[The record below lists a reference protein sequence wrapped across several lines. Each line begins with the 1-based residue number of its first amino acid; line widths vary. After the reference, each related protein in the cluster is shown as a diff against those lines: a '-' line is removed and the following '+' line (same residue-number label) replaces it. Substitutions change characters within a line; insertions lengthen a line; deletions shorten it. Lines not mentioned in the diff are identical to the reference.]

1 MKYDFSAALRNSS
14 MLLDEF
20 TERYTSYVLLDE
32 EALPTKAQQIYAEIF
47 TLFTKEF
54 LKEDLF
60 KLCASLAEEKVA
72 EGIPYVI
79 ISNELHSLMQML
91 MLQVQQ
97 TEQSGERILT
107 LFELFTH
114 VNNVVA
120 KVYLN
125 RYVESLISLNSVR
138 RNSLSDLVEKNVIKH
153 YESHL
158 IWLSALAQ
166 QIKEERTEVSVELNP
181 CRCAFG
187 EWMQNEAKLVIKNN
201 SKYASIDT
209 IHKNLHLLAQKIVT
223 LIKEGEYH
231 ILLNYLEK
239 CELISLS
246 IGTELALIDN
256 VIINTKITKDSLT
269 GALNRQALGTVFQS
283 HYDLALATSNSF
295 ILAIC
300 DLDNFKS
307 INDTYGHLA
316 GDAVLEAFVR
326 DVKKSL
332 RNSDVIVRYGGEEF
346 VLMLP
351 SITAQKGFEVLDSL
365 RKSFAQICVNF
376 GKEQI
381 GASVSI
387 GMVEIK
393 PVDEH
398 KKEFLD
404 KYLIQAD
411 QKLYLA
417 KESGKNRVVL

>member
-1 MKYDFSAALRNSS
+1 MKHDFSAALESS
-14 MLLDEF
+14 SNLLDEF
-20 TERYTSYVLLDE
+20 TEKYTSYVALDE
-32 EALPTKAQQIYAEIF
+32 ETLPSRVHEIYAEIF
-47 TLFTKEF
+47 SLFANAF
-54 LKEDLF
+54 LEEELLG
-60 KLCASLAEEKVA
+60 LCESLAEEKVA
-72 EGIPYVI
+72 EGIPYII

-91 MLQVQQ
+91 MARVQ
-97 TEQSGERILT
+97 EVEHSGERVLT
-107 LFELFTH
+107 LFELFTR

-138 RNSLSDLVEKNVIKH
+138 RNSLSDLVEKNVIQH

-158 IWLSALAQ
+158 MWLSTLAQ
-166 QIKEERTEVSVELNP
+166 QIKEGSSEVSVELNP
-181 CRCAFG
+181 CKCAFG
-187 EWMQNEAKLVIKNN
+187 KWMQSEAKLVIKNN

-209 IHKNLHLLAQKIVT
+209 IHKNLHLLAQKIVA

-256 VIINTKITKDSLT
+256 VIINTKITKDALT
-269 GALNRQALGTVFQS
+269 GALNRQALGSVFQS
-283 HYDLALATSNSF
+283 HYDLALATSNSI

-316 GDAVLEAFVR
+316 GDAVLESFVS

-351 SITAQKGFEVLDSL
+351 SINAQKGFEVLDGL
-365 RKSFAQICVNF
+365 RKSFAEKKVNF
-376 GKEQI
+376 HQQLI
-381 GASVSI
+381 RTTVSI
-387 GMVEIK
+387 GMVEIR

-404 KYLIQAD
+404 EYLIQAD